1 MATVAEA
8 LLIPQKWPASVWVLL
23 LTGLATLAVQVFWR
37 PALPKNAPKWWKGG
51 DWPVLGALRFYSQ
64 RADFYREAISHSPSG
79 NFSFYMGKKHL
90 IGLSG
95 PEARRTFYDSR
106 ELSLN
111 EGFAELST
119 GQPPADSTTDNFSA
133 FFNRHLVAMLKKE
146 NFVKNLDLMAG
157 DTRKACEALAA
168 APPSKADPSWK
179 VTNPFDSL
187 YQIVYQLTMRTV
199 GANDIAEDPVLLR
212 KTLSMFEQF
221 EKSNSTLKVVFPW
234 FPAPNHL
241 FRIYNAARL
250 GMVFQKLIDQ
260 RTKTGKKGND
270 ALQYL
275 IDQGVGIRDIIAF
288 QIGALFAGQINSGI
302 NAAWVHVHL
311 ARNPEWLARVRE
323 EVDAAVARHRREES
337 QTPADVLSTLTVD
350 DWESEFPLIDLC
362 LRESIRMNLPGTA
375 FRKNVSSRDIPV
387 GSAGEVIPAG
397 AFATYWLDEVH
408 MDESLYPYPQRFDP
422 GRYFENRAEDKKV
435 HHGFLG
441 WGSGR
446 HPCLGMKF
454 AKLEMAVIT
463 AYFVA
468 TFDFE
473 LSDKDGNL
481 STKAPRPV
489 GRNQKQAEKP
499 KEPIYLRYK
508 PRAQQKDT

>member
-1 MATVAEA
+1 MATVAET
-8 LLIPQKWPASVWVLL
+8 LFTPQSWPASLWVLL
-23 LTGLATLAVQVFWR
+23 LTGLATLAVQVCWR
-37 PALPKNAPKWWKGG
+37 PALPKKAPKWWKEG
-51 DWPVLGALRFYSQ
+51 DWPVLGAIRFYSQ

-79 NFSFYMGKKHL
+79 NFSFYMGKKQL

-95 PEARRTFYDSR
+95 PEARKVFFDSR
-106 ELSLN
+106 DLSLQ
-111 EGFAELST
+111 EGFAELFT
-119 GQPPADSTTDNFSA
+119 GQPPADGATDNFST
-133 FFNRHLVAMLKKE
+133 FFNKHLIAMLKRE
-146 NFVKNLDLMAG
+146 NFVKNIDLMAG
-157 DTRKACEALAA
+157 DTRKACEALAT
-168 APPSKADPSWK
+168 APPSKADPAWK

-199 GANDIAEDPVLLR
+199 GANDIAEDPELLR

-221 EKSNSTLKVVFPW
+221 EKCNSTLKIVFPW
-234 FPAPNHL
+234 FPAPSHFL
-241 FRIYNAARL
+241 RIYNGARL

-288 QIGALFAGQINSGI
+288 QLGALFAGQLNSGI
-302 NAAWVHVHL
+302 NAAWVQVHL
-311 ARNPEWLARVRE
+311 ARNPEWLARVRD
-323 EVDAAVARHRREES
+323 EVDAAVARHRLEES
-337 QTPADVLSTLTVD
+337 QTPADVLSKLTVD

-362 LRESIRMNLPGTA
+362 LRESIRMTLPGTA
-375 FRKNVSSRDIPV
+375 FRKNTSGRDIPV
-387 GSAGEVIPAG
+387 GNTGEVIPAG
-397 AFATYWLDEVH
+397 AFAAYWPDEVH
-408 MDESLYPYPQRFDP
+408 MDESLYPDPLRFDP

-435 HHGFLG
+435 QHGYLG
-441 WGSGR
+441 WGAGR
-446 HPCLGMKF
+446 HPCLGMRF

-468 TFDFE
+468 MFDFE

-489 GRNQKQAEKP
+489 SRNQKQAEKP
-499 KEPIYLRYK
+499 KEPVYLRYK
-508 PRAQQKDT
+508 PRAQ